1 MSLNSFNFILFLAAV
16 YVLYTVFQ
24 RFNIKGRRILLLTA
38 GLSFYFMCSKGF
50 VALLIAETVWNY
62 YIAQVLD
69 NKKSGGILAFALVLN
84 IGILFFFKYLG
95 FFTGIETNIA
105 VPAGISFF
113 TLAVSGY
120 LTDIYKGKSKAEKN
134 FIDFSLFMVFVPAL
148 TSGPVERGD
157 HLIPQLKEADIR
169 KTADAGSFKV
179 GLFRI
184 CRGFFLKLCV
194 ADNIKVLV
202 DTVYSSPDKF
212 AGVPVIIAVLAYS
225 MQIYCDFAGY
235 SDIAIGS
242 ARLFGIRLLENFDAP
257 YLSRSIKD
265 IWRRWHMS
273 LSFWFRD
280 YLYFPLGGS
289 KKGTWRAYLNIMA
302 VFAVSGLWHGADW
315 KFIFWGVLNGMYQV
329 TESIIEKGLGIGKNE
344 KSGTWRIVLNYIL
357 MSLAWIF
364 FRADTMGDAFRII
377 SSIFGTGSQGI
388 LSAGSGAPALIV
400 TAVFILVTA
409 AYDVWNRKQDV
420 ADTICKTDAL
430 WFVCAAVIIL
440 VLVFGA
446 YGTGYDSADFIY
458 NRF

>member
-134 FIDFSLFMVFVPAL
+134 FIDFSLFMVFFPAL

-302 VFAVSGLWHGADW
+302 DER
-315 KFIFWGVLNGMYQV
+315 Q
-329 TESIIEKGLGIGKNE
+329 
-344 KSGTWRIVLNYIL
+344 
-357 MSLAWIF
+357 
-364 FRADTMGDAFRII
+364 I
-377 SSIFGTGSQGI
+377 ST
-388 LSAGSGAPALIV
+388 V
-400 TAVFILVTA
+400 
-409 AYDVWNRKQDV
+409 
-420 ADTICKTDAL
+420 
-430 WFVCAAVIIL
+430 
-440 VLVFGA
+440 
-446 YGTGYDSADFIY
+446 
-458 NRF
+458 

>member
-16 YVLYTVFQ
+16 YVVYTVFQ
-24 RFNIKGRRILLLTA
+24 SLNIRGRRVLLLIS
-38 GLSFYFMCSKGF
+38 GLAFYCMCSKGF
-50 VALLIAETVWNY
+50 VVLLAAETVLNY
-62 YIAQVLD
+62 FIAQVLD

-84 IGILFFFKYLG
+84 IGVLFFFKYLG
-95 FFTGIETNIA
+95 FFTGIETSIA

-120 LTDIYKGKSKAEKN
+120 LIDICKGKSKAEKN
-134 FIDFSLFMVFVPAL
+134 FIDFSLFMIFFPVL
-148 TSGPVERGD
+148 SSGPVERGD

-169 KTADAGSFKV
+169 KTADMESFKN

-184 CRGFFLKLCV
+184 CRGFFLKFCV

-202 DTVYSSPDKF
+202 DTIYSSPDTF
-212 AGVPVIIAVLAYS
+212 AGFPVITAVLAYS

-242 ARLFGIRLLENFDAP
+242 ARMFGIRLLENFDAP

-289 KKGTWRAYLNIMA
+289 RKGTLRAYLNIMT

-315 KFIFWGVLNGMYQV
+315 KFIFWGILNGFYQV
-329 TESIIEKGLGIGKNE
+329 IESIIEKGPGVGKNG
-344 KSGTWRIVLNYIL
+344 KSGSWRIVLNYIL
-357 MSLAWIF
+357 MSLAWVF

-377 SSIFGTGSQGI
+377 SSIFG
-388 LSAGSGAPALIV
+388 AGSRGIIYAGAGIPALIMTSV
-400 TAVFILVTA
+400 FVLITALNDIW
-409 AYDVWNRKQDV
+409 DRKRHLS
-420 ADTICKTDAL
+420 DTICKTDAV
-430 WFVCAAVIIL
+430 WFVCAALIIIT
-440 VLVFGA
+440 LVFGA

>member
-134 FIDFSLFMVFVPAL
+134 FIDFSLFMVFFPAL

-184 CRGFFLKLCV
+184 
-194 ADNIKVLV
+194 
-202 DTVYSSPDKF
+202 
-212 AGVPVIIAVLAYS
+212 
-225 MQIYCDFAGY
+225 
-235 SDIAIGS
+235 
-242 ARLFGIRLLENFDAP
+242 
-257 YLSRSIKD
+257 
-265 IWRRWHMS
+265 
-273 LSFWFRD
+273 
-280 YLYFPLGGS
+280 
-289 KKGTWRAYLNIMA
+289 
-302 VFAVSGLWHGADW
+302 
-315 KFIFWGVLNGMYQV
+315 
-329 TESIIEKGLGIGKNE
+329 
-344 KSGTWRIVLNYIL
+344 YIL
-357 MSLAWIF
+357 
-364 FRADTMGDAFRII
+364 
-377 SSIFGTGSQGI
+377 
-388 LSAGSGAPALIV
+388 
-400 TAVFILVTA
+400 
-409 AYDVWNRKQDV
+409 
-420 ADTICKTDAL
+420 
-430 WFVCAAVIIL
+430 
-440 VLVFGA
+440 
-446 YGTGYDSADFIY
+446 
-458 NRF
+458 

>member
-1 MSLNSFNFILFLAAV
+1 
-16 YVLYTVFQ
+16 
-24 RFNIKGRRILLLTA
+24 
-38 GLSFYFMCSKGF
+38 
-50 VALLIAETVWNY
+50 
-62 YIAQVLD
+62 
-69 NKKSGGILAFALVLN
+69 
-84 IGILFFFKYLG
+84 
-95 FFTGIETNIA
+95 
-105 VPAGISFF
+105 
-113 TLAVSGY
+113 
-120 LTDIYKGKSKAEKN
+120 EKN
-134 FIDFSLFMVFVPAL
+134 FIDFSLFMVFFPAL

-289 KKGTWRAYLNIMA
+289 KKGTRRAYLNIMA

-344 KSGTWRIVLNYIL
+344 KSGTWRIVLNYLL